1 MNNYFLQISKI
12 YMDYTH
18 IYMDYSNKIRVRQHT
33 TVIYLFLDKKIAHA
47 FNFFCYNYSNAK
59 NTM

>member
-1 MNNYFLQISKI
+1 
-12 YMDYTH
+12 
-18 IYMDYSNKIRVRQHT
+18 MDYSNKIRVRQHI